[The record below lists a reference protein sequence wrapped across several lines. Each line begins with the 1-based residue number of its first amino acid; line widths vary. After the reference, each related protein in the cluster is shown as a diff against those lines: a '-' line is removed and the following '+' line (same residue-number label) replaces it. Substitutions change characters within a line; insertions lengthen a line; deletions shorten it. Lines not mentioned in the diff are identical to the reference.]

1 MDNFNLSDVISE
13 EYRKKLEWATKEM
26 PWGGAVIGSHPRI
39 LKWAKEYE
47 CKSILDYG
55 SGKSD
60 FLNIINVEFPDHGF
74 QINQYEPGRPEFAMD
89 PPVSDMSICVDV
101 LEHIEPEKLDN
112 VLDHI
117 YAKTNK
123 IFYFKV
129 CLVASH
135 STFPDGQ
142 NLHLIIEDK
151 DFWIDK
157 LSKYYTLEDI
167 VFTSGHVW
175 GLAIKNN

>member
-1 MDNFNLSDVISE
+1 MEGFNLNDVISE
-13 EYRKKLEWATKEM
+13 EYRKKLEWATNDM
-26 PWGGAVIGSHPRI
+26 PWGGAVLGSVPRI
-39 LKWAKEYE
+39 LKYATDHG

-60 FLNIINVEFPDHGF
+60 FLNSLNAEFPDHGL
-74 QINQYEPGRPEFAMD
+74 QINQYEPGRPELAGD
-89 PPVSDMSICVDV
+89 PIVSDMSICVDV
-101 LEHIEPEKLDN
+101 LEHIEPEKLDA

-135 STFPDGQ
+135 GTFPDGT

-151 DFWIDK
+151 DFWLDK
-157 LSKYYTLEDI
+157 LSKYYTLEDLH
-167 VFTSGHVW
+167 FTDAHVW
-175 GLAIKNN
+175 GLAIKK